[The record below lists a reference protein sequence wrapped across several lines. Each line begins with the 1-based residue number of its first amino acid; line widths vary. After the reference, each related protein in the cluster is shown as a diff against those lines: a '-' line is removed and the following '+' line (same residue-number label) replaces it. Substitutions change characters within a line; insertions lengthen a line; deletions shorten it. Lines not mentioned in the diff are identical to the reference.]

1 MGEAVLQT
9 GRRRLLASDG
19 RPVATARE
27 AARVDAH
34 IVGVVSDGEGNRA
47 QIVERLGR
55 PEWRQDPSAPIRYDS
70 ERRDVYFTL
79 TVDRGDDRFTD
90 HRHRLILRFAS
101 AQGGTRP
108 LQMRSIFAV
117 R

>member
-19 RPVATARE
+19 RPIATARE

-55 PEWRQDPSAPIRYDS
+55 PEWRQDPPLAIRYDS
-70 ERRDVYFTL
+70 KRRDVDT
-79 TVDRGDDRFTD
+79 TPGIDRGDDRFTD

-101 AQGGTRP
+101 AQGSA
-108 LQMRSIFAV
+108 RSLEA
-117 R
+117 